1 MTQPMT
7 MVIVHKTSPVAQDCL
22 HSLRVHGWPCEKFD
36 AVDGH
41 RVDNNLWKS
50 IGVRILDR
58 GKMPRR
64 PGAQGCWISHFLL
77 WQICRDTQKPLVIL
91 EHDAVVTAT
100 WPNLDFSQSLVKLYG
115 PTGCKTNDI
124 TGTWSRGSHA
134 YTITPQQASLL
145 IDHAQQH
152 GAQAL
157 DKHLGDRVIPWRF
170 LGWDLVR
177 LNSRRGRS
185 TTSRIKT

>member
-1 MTQPMT
+1 
-7 MVIVHKTSPVAQDCL
+7 MVIAHASSSVVLDCL
-22 HSLRVHGWPCEKFD
+22 RSLHLHGWPCEKFD
-36 AVDGH
+36 AVDGNK
-41 RVDNNLWKS
+41 VDQNVWQS
-50 IGVRILDR
+50 IGVRVLQR

-77 WQICRDTQKPLVIL
+77 WQRCRDTQEPLVIL
-91 EHDAVVTAT
+91 EHDALVTAA
-100 WPNLDFSQSLVKLYG
+100 WSYLDFSHALVKLYA

-124 TGTWSRGSHA
+124 TGMWSRGSHA

-157 DKHLGDRVIPWRF
+157 DKHLGDRVVPWRF
-170 LGWDLVR
+170 LEWDLVR
-177 LNSRRGRS
+177 LNPRRERS
-185 TTSRIKT
+185 TTSRIRI